1 MTDFLWQFG
10 ERFRTIRK
18 TAKLNQDEFGRIL
31 GVSRQTINA
40 YENNRQRPPL
50 DMMEKVCKLQSIS
63 PIWLLSGYGKPN
75 IDKDYPESEGRAARH
90 AIADEILS
98 AEQKALM
105 NFIAFNRE
113 RADKLAHVL
122 MEQGLNSLGSG
133 SKLDL

>member
-1 MTDFLWQFG
+1 MTEFLWQFG

-18 TAKLNQDEFGRIL
+18 RAKLNQDEFGQIL

-105 NFIAFNRE
+105 NFIALTRE

-122 MEQGLNSLGSG
+122 MAQGLNAIGPG
-133 SKLDL
+133 TKLDL

>member
-1 MTDFLWQFG
+1 MTEFIWQFG

-18 TAKLNQDEFGRIL
+18 SAKMNQDEFGQVL

-50 DMMEKVCKLQSIS
+50 DMMEKVCNLQKIS
-63 PIWLLSGYGKPN
+63 PVWLLSGYGKRQ
-75 IDKDYPESEGRAARH
+75 IDTDYPETEGRSARH

-98 AEQKALM
+98 SEQKALM
-105 NFIAFNRE
+105 NFIALNRE
-113 RADKLAHVL
+113 RADKLAQIL
-122 MEQGLNSLGSG
+122 MEQGLNSLGPG

>member
-1 MTDFLWQFG
+1 MTEFLWQFG

-18 TAKLNQDEFGRIL
+18 RAKLNQDEFGRIL

-105 NFIAFNRE
+105 NFIALNRE

-122 MEQGLNSLGSG
+122 MEQGLNALGPG
-133 SKLDL
+133 TKLDL